1 MTQNWLR
8 EAFRVSGYGIM
19 GWLLRGKGCLFLLP
33 ILIRTEPRNLLELPV
48 KMLHILIA
56 AALSDVRDRVGGHG
70 EQVAGAL
77 NAASYYILNH
87 RDTEQ
92 LLINMLEI

>member
-1 MTQNWLR
+1 
-8 EAFRVSGYGIM
+8 M
-19 GWLLRGKGCLFLLP
+19 GWLLRGKERLFFLP

-70 EQVAGAL
+70 EEVAGTL
-77 NAASYYILNH
+77 NAASYYILNY
-87 RDTEQ
+87 RDAEQ

>member
-1 MTQNWLR
+1 
-8 EAFRVSGYGIM
+8 M
-19 GWLLRGKGCLFLLP
+19 GLLLRGKGCLFFLP

-70 EQVAGAL
+70 EEVAGTL
-77 NAASYYILNH
+77 NAASYYILNY
-87 RDTEQ
+87 RDAEQ

>member
-1 MTQNWLR
+1 
-8 EAFRVSGYGIM
+8 M
-19 GWLLRGKGCLFLLP
+19 GLLLRGKGCLFLLP

-70 EQVAGAL
+70 EEVAGTL
-77 NAASYYILNH
+77 NAASYYILNY
-87 RDTEQ
+87 RDAEQ

>member
-1 MTQNWLR
+1 MIINFSQYCSCLDFVFENK
-8 EAFRVSGYGIM
+8 E
-19 GWLLRGKGCLFLLP
+19 CLFLLP

-70 EQVAGAL
+70 EQVAGTL
-77 NAASYYILNH
+77 NAASYYILNY
-87 RDTEQ
+87 RDAEQ